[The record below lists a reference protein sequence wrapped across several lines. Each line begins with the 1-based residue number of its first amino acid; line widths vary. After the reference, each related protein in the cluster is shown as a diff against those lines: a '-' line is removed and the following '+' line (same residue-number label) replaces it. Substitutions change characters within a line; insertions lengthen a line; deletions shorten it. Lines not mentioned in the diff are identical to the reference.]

1 MLALQKIL
9 RMIDGLSEW
18 SGRLFIW
25 LIVPLTVMVV
35 YEVIARYFLR
45 SPHIWAPEITMLF
58 FGPHFMLVAAYTL
71 LHHGHVRID
80 LVYGRFSPRV
90 RGILD
95 IITYLIFFF
104 PFCFIMLQQGWIYAA
119 TSWAQ
124 NETSGSA
131 ALPIVPYIKS
141 VIPVTA
147 GMLLLQGLATF
158 LRSVMLAVRGE
169 E

>member
-1 MLALQKIL
+1 MLVLQKIL
-9 RMIDGLSEW
+9 QMIDGLSEW
-18 SGRLFIW
+18 CGRVFTW

-35 YEVIARYFLR
+35 YEVISRYLFK
-45 SPHIWAPEITMLF
+45 SPHIWALEITMVF
-58 FGPHFMLVAAYTL
+58 FGPHFMLVAGYTL

-80 LVYGRFSPRV
+80 LIYNRFPTRV

-104 PFCFIMLQQGWIYAA
+104 PFCYILLEQGWIYAA
-119 TSWAQ
+119 TSWGQ

-131 ALPIVPYIKS
+131 ALPIVPYVKT

-147 GMLLLQGLATF
+147 GLLLLQGLANF
-158 LRSVMLAVRGE
+158 IRSIVLVARGE

>member
-9 RMIDGLSEW
+9 QMIDGLSEW
-18 SGRLFIW
+18 CGRVFTW
-25 LIVPLTVMVV
+25 LIIPLTVMVV
-35 YEVIARYFLR
+35 YEVISRYFFK
-45 SPHIWAPEITMLF
+45 SPHIWGPEITMLF

-80 LVYGRFSPRV
+80 LIYTRFSPRV
-90 RGILD
+90 RGTLD

-104 PFCFIMLQQGWIYAA
+104 PFCGILLQQGWIYAA

-124 NETSGSA
+124 GETSGSA
-131 ALPIVPYIKS
+131 ALPIVPYIKT

-147 GMLLLQGLATF
+147 GLLLLQGLANF
-158 LRSVMLAVRGE
+158 IRSIMLAVRGE